1 MKKGLWLILALALL
15 WPCKAMALEAEL
27 ESILDATQAQYDLS
41 AWEESYG
48 KLPAQVQDLWG
59 HGDINSLIAGFA
71 RGEGLEAQGLLEGLW
86 ETVKATLAQGLG
98 SLASIIG
105 IALLTGLLDALLGE
119 KQTNVKEIASFLCY
133 SVCVMILSALLA
145 DQLAMTA
152 GVIQELCGLLETVSP
167 LLVTLLAA
175 IGATASAGM
184 VQPMFVLL
192 SGTVAKV
199 VQSVLL
205 PGVMG
210 AGVLYIVGALAG
222 REQVTH
228 LANII
233 KSFVK
238 WAMGGITTVFLGAM
252 ALGGMSAGGVDSIS
266 FRTMKYTLD
275 KSLPLVGGV
284 VAGSLDSVRGCTI
297 LIKNAAGMAG
307 VVMALGVVLMP
318 LLQLMG
324 MSLAFQLTGALC
336 AQVSDSRMPK
346 MLTGMADI
354 CRYMFA
360 CAGLV
365 ALMFVLTMGLVV
377 ALGSGG

>member
-1 MKKGLWLILALALL
+1 MKKGVWLVLALALL

-27 ESILDATQAQYDLS
+27 ESVLDATQAQYDLS
-41 AWEESYG
+41 AWEERYG
-48 KLPAQVQDLWG
+48 RLPEQVQELWG
-59 HGDINSLIAGFA
+59 HGDVNSLIAGFA
-71 RGEGLEAQGLLEGLW
+71 RGEGVEAKGLLEGLW
-86 ETVKATLAQGLG
+86 ETVKATIAQGLG
-98 SLASIIG
+98 SLASILG

-133 SVCVMILSALLA
+133 GVCVMLLSALLT
-145 DQLAMTA
+145 DQLS
-152 GVIQELCGLLETVSP
+152 IQELCGLLETVSP
-167 LLVTLLAA
+167 LLITLLAA

-199 VQSVLL
+199 VQGVLL

-222 REQVTH
+222 REQVSH
-228 LANII
+228 LANTI

-238 WAMGGITTVFLGAM
+238 WAMGGITTIFLGAM

-346 MLTGMADI
+346 MLAGMADI

-360 CAGLV
+360 CAGMV

>member
-228 LANII
+228 LAN
-233 KSFVK
+233 
-238 WAMGGITTVFLGAM
+238 
-252 ALGGMSAGGVDSIS
+252 
-266 FRTMKYTLD
+266 
-275 KSLPLVGGV
+275 
-284 VAGSLDSVRGCTI
+284 
-297 LIKNAAGMAG
+297 N
-307 VVMALGVVLMP
+307 
-318 LLQLMG
+318 
-324 MSLAFQLTGALC
+324 LTA
-336 AQVSDSRMPK
+336 DMFSR
-346 MLTGMADI
+346 
-354 CRYMFA
+354 
-360 CAGLV
+360 
-365 ALMFVLTMGLVV
+365 
-377 ALGSGG
+377 

>member
-1 MKKGLWLILALALL
+1 MVDPGAGIALALQGHG
-15 WPCKAMALEAEL
+15 PGGGGL

-175 IGATASAGM
+175 IGATASAAWCN
-184 VQPMFVLL
+184 PC
-192 SGTVAKV
+192 SCSSAA
-199 VQSVLL
+199 
-205 PGVMG
+205 PWP
-210 AGVLYIVGALAG
+210 
-222 REQVTH
+222 
-228 LANII
+228 
-233 KSFVK
+233 K
-238 WAMGGITTVFLGAM
+238 W
-252 ALGGMSAGGVDSIS
+252 
-266 FRTMKYTLD
+266 
-275 KSLPLVGGV
+275 
-284 VAGSLDSVRGCTI
+284 
-297 LIKNAAGMAG
+297 
-307 VVMALGVVLMP
+307 
-318 LLQLMG
+318 
-324 MSLAFQLTGALC
+324 
-336 AQVSDSRMPK
+336 SRV
-346 MLTGMADI
+346 
-354 CRYMFA
+354 C
-360 CAGLV
+360 CC
-365 ALMFVLTMGLVV
+365 
-377 ALGSGG
+377 LGSWGQGYCISWGRWLDGNR

>member
-1 MKKGLWLILALALL
+1 M
-15 WPCKAMALEAEL
+15 
-27 ESILDATQAQYDLS
+27 
-41 AWEESYG
+41 
-48 KLPAQVQDLWG
+48 
-59 HGDINSLIAGFA
+59 
-71 RGEGLEAQGLLEGLW
+71 
-86 ETVKATLAQGLG
+86 
-98 SLASIIG
+98 
-105 IALLTGLLDALLGE
+105 
-119 KQTNVKEIASFLCY
+119 
-133 SVCVMILSALLA
+133 
-145 DQLAMTA
+145 
-152 GVIQELCGLLETVSP
+152 LETVSP

-228 LANII
+228 LANTI

-336 AQVSDSRMPK
+336 AQVSDSRDAEDAHRH
-346 MLTGMADI
+346 GG
-354 CRYMFA
+354 YMQVYV
-360 CAGLV
+360 CMRRLGGPDVRVNNGAGGGVGQRRIESMGWLYGIV
-365 ALMFVLTMGLVV
+365 LKVSAAAILRCILGFLLPAGALQKS
-377 ALGSGG
+377 AAGGWT

>member
-1 MKKGLWLILALALL
+1 MKKGVWLVLALALL

-27 ESILDATQAQYDLS
+27 ESVLDATQAQYDLS
-41 AWEESYG
+41 AWEERYG
-48 KLPAQVQDLWG
+48 RLPEQVQELWG
-59 HGDINSLIAGFA
+59 HGDVNSLIAGFA
-71 RGEGLEAQGLLEGLW
+71 RGEGVEAKGLLEGLW
-86 ETVKATLAQGLG
+86 ETVKATIAQGLG
-98 SLASIIG
+98 SLASILG

-133 SVCVMILSALLA
+133 GVCVMLLSALLT
-145 DQLAMTA
+145 DQLSMTVGA
-152 GVIQELCGLLETVSP
+152 IQELCGLLETVSP

-175 IGATASAGM
+175 IGATASGM

-199 VQSVLL
+199 VQGVLL

-222 REQVTH
+222 REQVSH
-228 LANII
+228 LANTI

-238 WAMGGITTVFLGAM
+238 WAMGGITTIFLGAM

-307 VVMALGVVLMP
+307 GGMALGVVLMP
-318 LLQLMG
+318 LLQLIG

-346 MLTGMADI
+346 MLAGMADI

>member
-205 PGVMG
+205 PGSWG
-210 AGVLYIVGALAG
+210 QGYCISWG
-222 REQVTH
+222 R
-228 LANII
+228 
-233 KSFVK
+233 
-238 WAMGGITTVFLGAM
+238 W
-252 ALGGMSAGGVDSIS
+252 
-266 FRTMKYTLD
+266 LD
-275 KSLPLVGGV
+275 GN
-284 VAGSLDSVRGCTI
+284 R
-297 LIKNAAGMAG
+297 
-307 VVMALGVVLMP
+307 
-318 LLQLMG
+318 
-324 MSLAFQLTGALC
+324 
-336 AQVSDSRMPK
+336 
-346 MLTGMADI
+346 
-354 CRYMFA
+354 
-360 CAGLV
+360 
-365 ALMFVLTMGLVV
+365 
-377 ALGSGG
+377 